1 MNLIRK
7 NFFPNNLLRN
17 SLPLLSLFYAPKK
30 RTMLC
35 QSLISVLFWF
45 PSPYIYARAH
55 SHASLCFSFPFLFH
69 FNFPLTLS
77 LSIPIFLCDLI
88 SLSLSRKIFSTWK
101 RCSVTEA
108 KLRDWSVINWNF
120 SISRLTFFSII
131 YCSVLMYSIISFE

>member
-1 MNLIRK
+1 MNLVRK
-7 NFFPNNLLRN
+7 IFFPKNLLRN

-35 QSLISVLFWF
+35 LSIISVLFWF

>member
-1 MNLIRK
+1 MNLVRK
-7 NFFPNNLLRN
+7 IFFPKNLLRN

-35 QSLISVLFWF
+35 LSIISVLFWF
-45 PSPYIYARAH
+45 PSPYIYTRAH
-55 SHASLCFSFPFLFH
+55 THTHPSVSLSHSSSISISH
-69 FNFPLTLS
+69 SLS
-77 LSIPIFLCDLI
+77 LSIPLFLCDLI

>member
-35 QSLISVLFWF
+35 LSIISVLFWF

-77 LSIPIFLCDLI
+77 LNSSISLRSHLP
-88 SLSLSRKIFSTWK
+88 LSLSQDFFDLEAVFGDRSKAQRLIRHQLKLFNLQVNIFFDYLLF
-101 RCSVTEA
+101 CSYV
-108 KLRDWSVINWNF
+108 
-120 SISRLTFFSII
+120 
-131 YCSVLMYSIISFE
+131 